1 MENGIIGWD
10 SSLPFH
16 GIISR
21 GLLRSFI
28 ENELNYETWCN
39 YAPDPELYG
48 PLSESSPSEFQMI
61 QNLIRQHGVLSF
73 YQSAVGAKE
82 YGAIY
87 CRSKK
92 EKITHMDCWNIKEGH
107 TSSVWKISIYGDNI
121 SETFIV
127 NVARDCE
134 AGMELRESSLKLK
147 AVKEQSPDINSAS
160 VFDISTIHNKLL
172 PGGVVVTRNEWIENA
187 FEVHLRT
194 NKQEGREELLMVDRF
209 LMDVRNPAKIISILG
224 RIFSSEEANKIKSD
238 LQDFLLNAS
247 EYLHDEVAVN
257 INDGDLVWNGER
269 AIVVAIS

>member
-1 MENGIIGWD
+1 
-10 SSLPFH
+10 
-16 GIISR
+16 
-21 GLLRSFI
+21 
-28 ENELNYETWCN
+28 
-39 YAPDPELYG
+39 
-48 PLSESSPSEFQMI
+48 MI

-73 YQSAVGAKE
+73 SQSAVCAKE

-92 EKITHMDCWNIKEGH
+92 EKITLMECWNIKEGH

-127 NVARDCE
+127 NVARDRE
-134 AGMELRESSLKLK
+134 AGMELQESSLKLK
-147 AVKEQSPDINSAS
+147 AVKEQSPDINSVS
-160 VFDISTIHNKLL
+160 VFDISTLHNKLL

-194 NKQEGREELLMVDRF
+194 NKQEGSEELLMVDRF
-209 LMDVRNPAKIISILG
+209 LMDERNPAKIISILG
-224 RIFSSEEANKIKSD
+224 RIFSSVEANKIKSD